1 MKTELFALFTGFM
14 VLGTVVPAFPESRSA
29 GVTPVRGVVASI
41 SDDTLTVR
49 SHTGLVQIHTG
60 SPLQVYRDIP
70 SELAH
75 VKSASF
81 VGVTSI
87 KRPDGSESAKEIHI
101 FPEEL
106 RGTGEGSYL
115 LDQDHPNPEGNS
127 RMTNG
132 TVSQSRM
139 TNGTVSGSRMT
150 NGTVSGSRMTNG
162 TVSQSR
168 MTNGTVNARPDAST
182 LTIHY
187 GGGAQTIS
195 VPPDVPVTVLTLNT
209 EPLKPGQNVVAL
221 AMKQPDGSLT
231 ATRVISRGNGSAK

>member
-1 MKTELFALFTGFM
+1 MIKSKMKAQSFVLFTGCL
-14 VLGTVVPAFPESRSA
+14 VLSTVVPAFPESRPA
-29 GVTPVRGVVASI
+29 GVTPVRGVVANI
-41 SDDTLTVR
+41 SDDTLTVKSR
-49 SHTGLVQIHTG
+49 TSLVQIHTG

-70 SELAH
+70 SDLAH

-87 KRPDGSESAKEIHI
+87 KRPDGSETAKEIHI

-115 LDQDHPNPEGNS
+115 LDQDQPNPKGNS

-139 TNGTVSGSRMT
+139 TNGS
-150 NGTVSGSRMTNG
+150 
-162 TVSQSR
+162 VSQSR

-182 LTIHY
+182 LTIQY
-187 GGGAQTIS
+187 GGGVQTIT
-195 VPPDVPVTVLTLNT
+195 VPPDVPVTVLTLST
-209 EPLKPGQNVVAL
+209 EPLKPGQNVVVL

>member
-1 MKTELFALFTGFM
+1 MKALVLFSGF
-14 VLGTVVPAFPESRSA
+14 VAILVVPLFPQSMPA
-29 GVTPVRGVVASI
+29 GVTSVRGVVASI
-41 SDDTLTVR
+41 SDNTLTVK
-49 SHTGLVQIHTG
+49 SKASLVQIHTG

-70 SELAH
+70 SDLAH
-75 VKSASF
+75 VNSASF

-115 LDQDHPNPEGNS
+115 LDQDQPKPEGNS

-139 TNGTVSGSRMT
+139 TNGSVSP
-150 NGTVSGSRMTNG
+150 
-162 TVSQSR
+162 SR
-168 MTNGTVNARPDAST
+168 MTNGTVNARPDGST
-182 LTIHY
+182 LTIQY
-187 GGGAQTIS
+187 SGGMQTIS
-195 VPPDVPVTVLTLNT
+195 VPPDVPVTVLTLST
-209 EPLKPGQNVVAL
+209 EPLKPGQNVVVL
-221 AMKQPDGSLT
+221 AMKKQDGSFT